1 MVWIWFGLSDP
12 APRRYDQRSDQSGGD
27 TESSESV
34 AEPDTPTKGKGI
46 YYYYYYSN
54 LFLLFYRLFWV
65 FFHSWMQR
73 ILDHERKTNKRRAG
87 FAKPSEDA
95 MRQHKRRVVFRDEVW
110 TTRLRSF
117 RFPRDSKPGSRLLD
131 FWEEEKIGCSFSLP
145 CFTRD
150 QCLNRCQS
158 ILQVLAIPVHFNVD
172 YLKKPFGAHA

>member
-27 TESSESV
+27 TDSSESV

-73 ILDHERKTNKRRAG
+73 ILDHEEKQTTPRRLC
-87 FAKPSEDA
+87 KPSEDA
-95 MRQHKRRVVFRDEVW
+95 MRQHKRRVVFRE
-110 TTRLRSF
+110 LRFEQRACDPSDST
-117 RFPRDSKPGSRLLD
+117 RDSKPGSRLLG
-131 FWEEEKIGCSFSLP
+131 FWEEEKIGRSFSLP

>member
-12 APRRYDQRSDQSGGD
+12 APRRYDQRSDRSGGD
-27 TESSESV
+27 TDSSESV

-95 MRQHKRRVVFRDEVW
+95 MRQHKRRVVFRE
-110 TTRLRSF
+110 LRFEQRACDPSDSHVIPSRVLALLAF
-117 RFPRDSKPGSRLLD
+117 EKRKKLDVLSLSRVSRVINVSTDARASCKCSRFPYIS
-131 FWEEEKIGCSFSLP
+131 
-145 CFTRD
+145 T
-150 QCLNRCQS
+150 
-158 ILQVLAIPVHFNVD
+158 
-172 YLKKPFGAHA
+172 

>member
-27 TESSESV
+27 TDSSESV

-73 ILDHERKTNKRRAG
+73 ILDHEEKQTTPRRLC
-87 FAKPSEDA
+87 KPSEDA

-117 RFPRDSKPGSRLLD
+117 RFHTWFQAGFSPTWLLRRGKNWTFFLSPVFHAWSMSQQMPEHLASARDSRTFQRRL
-131 FWEEEKIGCSFSLP
+131 S
-145 CFTRD
+145 
-150 QCLNRCQS
+150 
-158 ILQVLAIPVHFNVD
+158 
-172 YLKKPFGAHA
+172 